1 MFQAGDAVQYYA
13 VEAGVVFKCI
23 QSIVQSLWF
32 GKLAVCTNSDVAIF

>member
-23 QSIVQSLWF
+23 QPVVQSLWF
-32 GKLAVCTNSDVAIF
+32 GELAIGSDRDVAIF